1 MTILCATIVPMTP
14 PTFETILYEQ
24 DGPVVTITMNRPER
38 KNAMTNRMVRETG
51 DALAYA
57 AEDRDVRVLVLTGAG
72 TSFCPGADLQAV
84 AGGTVADEAL
94 TPSDFRAPVLLH
106 NMPAVTIAAINGAC
120 AGAGFGWACACDFRF
135 ATASARFNTAF
146 LEVGIAGD
154 MGGPWTL
161 ARIVGPAKAR
171 ELYMLPDKFDA
182 GGRVP
187 HRARVARCS
196 RTTCSATRS
205 ARSSIALAAA
215 APIGLKTL
223 KANFVDSE
231 RMDFAG
237 YVALESERHLR
248 MFTYSDTRE
257 AFAARVEGRPP
268 KFEGR

>member
-1 MTILCATIVPMTP
+1 
-14 PTFETILYEQ
+14 
-24 DGPVVTITMNRPER
+24 
-38 KNAMTNRMVRETG
+38 
-51 DALAYA
+51 
-57 AEDRDVRVLVLTGAG
+57 
-72 TSFCPGADLQAV
+72 
-84 AGGTVADEAL
+84 
-94 TPSDFRAPVLLH
+94 
-106 NMPAVTIAAINGAC
+106 
-120 AGAGFGWACACDFRF
+120 
-135 ATASARFNTAF
+135 
-146 LEVGIAGD
+146 

-171 ELYMLPDKFDA
+171 ELYMLPDKFGAVEALRIGLVSSVFEDDMFRDEVGA
-182 GGRVP
+182 IVNRL
-187 HRARVARCS
+187 
-196 RTTCSATRS
+196 AT
-205 ARSSIALAAA
+205 A